1 MYFGYLFLLFF
12 LISSINSDICENFT
26 QIPKV
31 IEDCKGQLS
40 KSQIEYDLKSYCC
53 YYEADNS
60 INPRCI
66 SLTTFQYENI
76 QEYIKFNELA
86 YGDINLHINCN
97 SFYLKLWIINLFLL
111 FL

>member
-1 MYFGYLFLLFF
+1 MIFVYLLF
-12 LISSINSDICENFT
+12 LISSINSDICEHFT

-31 IEDCKGQLS
+31 IEDCKDQLS
-40 KSQIEYDLKSYCC
+40 NSQIEDELKSYCC

-66 SLTTFQYENI
+66 SLTSYQYKNI
-76 QEYIKFNELA
+76 KQYIKFYELA
-86 YGDINLHINCN
+86 YGDVNLKINCN
-97 SFYLKLWIINLFLL
+97 SIYLKLWIINLFLL